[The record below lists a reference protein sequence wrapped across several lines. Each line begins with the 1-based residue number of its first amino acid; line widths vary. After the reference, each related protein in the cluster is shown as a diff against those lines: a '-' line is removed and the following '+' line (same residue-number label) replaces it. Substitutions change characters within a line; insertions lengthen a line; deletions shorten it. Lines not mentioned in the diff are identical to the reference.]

1 MLMGVNLVLSENLV
15 PYVTAAAAGDTDAM
29 GKLYA
34 KTLKGAY
41 FLATRLCDAD
51 ESPAEIV
58 KQAYAKAFCNLDRL
72 KRPEAFEIWM
82 RQNVAGAYKDS
93 KNFVFTEADGAA
105 GPVTAE
111 FLDASV
117 LGDPAMGDA
126 VLNAV
131 AALKPELRT
140 AIVLHYNNR
149 MPVQALSRF
158 LGVSDST
165 ANALLSA
172 ACAQVVNATGA
183 PTSAVEPAGGL
194 PVLTQ
199 LFQRLCAGMTPV
211 AADVRDIF
219 IYAKDAFDKYQMAKA
234 ANAIPAP
241 AADLNNAQYFKQ
253 RIHESLESTTPVGGP
268 VLPDPAASAP
278 AFAPQPAMPVVPE
291 TPDLPESDA
300 GFRIPEPEEAPF
312 SLELPDEADVPA
324 PKKKG
329 GNFKLPKGVNLKTIG
344 IIAGAL
350 LLVILLCLGIGKA
363 VNRNK
368 TPAANGG
375 TTQAGKT
382 AVLDNTFTWKAGGF
396 SDCTE
401 IQYLDENY
409 CKFKSASS
417 GQWGLMDY
425 QGNVVIQP
433 RYEDFVRCGYGR
445 EYDANRSTPSYHS
458 LVVMGGD
465 KYDFTVESNG
475 NVKIANSPHAA
486 HTVDGDKLETASY
499 DERDRY
505 FEGYA
510 AARKDGKWG
519 YVNEKG
525 KKVIPYDYEQVNEMS
540 ASYESSCCDFCR
552 PVTGGLIAV
561 KKGGMMGII
570 DLKNNTVVNF
580 EYSNI
585 MPGKDGVFIACKAGT
600 WGVILV
606 GNAQNT
612 FSGVNMDIQDNNADV
627 STPNGNG
634 TTAGTKYVVNDYD
647 GANVRD
653 GAGVSNEWLGELNY
667 GDEILVIGTETAEN
681 GNDWAKFEFEGQT
694 AYVVMSKLEKAED
707 DNTAATTEA
716 EEEDVG

>member
-1 MLMGVNLVLSENLV
+1 MSENLV

-51 ESPAEIV
+51 DAPAEIV

-82 RQNVAGAYKDS
+82 KQNVAGAYKDS
-93 KNFVFTEADGAA
+93 KNFVFNEADGAA
-105 GPVTAE
+105 MPVTAE

-117 LGDPAMGDA
+117 LEDPAMGDA
-126 VLNAV
+126 VLQAV

-140 AIVLHYNNR
+140 ALVLHYNNG

-172 ACAQVVNATGA
+172 ACAQVVEATGA

-199 LFQRLCAGMTPV
+199 LFQRLCAGMTV
-211 AADVRDIF
+211 VTSDVRDIF
-219 IYAKDAFDKYQMAKA
+219 IYAKEAFEKYQMAKA
-234 ANAIPAP
+234 ANAVPPTASDP
-241 AADLNNAQYFKQ
+241 DSAQYFKQ
-253 RIHESLESTTPVGGP
+253 RIHESLESGAPVDAP
-268 VLPDPAASAP
+268 VLANAAVQTP
-278 AFAPQPAMPVVPE
+278 APQPEMPAMPEMPAVSDEPSGFSVPE
-291 TPDLPESDA
+291 PD
-300 GFRIPEPEEAPF
+300 EAPF
-312 SLELPDEADVPA
+312 KLDLPDEADEPA
-324 PKKKG
+324 PSGKRG
-329 GNFKLPKGVNLKTIG
+329 GGIKLPKGVNLKTI
-344 IIAGAL
+344 ALAAVAL
-350 LLVILLCLGIGKA
+350 LLLILLCAGIGKA
-363 VNRNK
+363 VKKHKENTGK
-368 TPAANGG
+368 TGTEV

-382 AVLDNTFTWKAGGF
+382 AVLDSTFTWKPGGF

-425 QGNVVIQP
+425 QDKVVIQP

-445 EYDANRSTPSYHS
+445 EYDASRSTPSYHS

-525 KKVIPYDYEQVNEMS
+525 KKVIPYEYEQVNEMS

-585 MPGKDGVFIACKAGT
+585 LPGKDGVFIACKAGT

-627 STPNGNG
+627 STPSGNG
-634 TTAGTKYVVNDYD
+634 GTKGEKYQVSDYN
-647 GANVRD
+647 GANIRD
-653 GAGVSNEWLGELNY
+653 GAGVENEWLGELDY
-667 GDEILVIGTETAEN
+667 GDEIEVLGFETADN
-681 GNDWAKFEFEGQT
+681 GNDWAKFEYDGQT
-694 AYVVMSKLEKAED
+694 AYVAMSKLEKVTD
-707 DNTAATTEA
+707 TDTTTQEQEA
-716 EEEDVG
+716 EDVG